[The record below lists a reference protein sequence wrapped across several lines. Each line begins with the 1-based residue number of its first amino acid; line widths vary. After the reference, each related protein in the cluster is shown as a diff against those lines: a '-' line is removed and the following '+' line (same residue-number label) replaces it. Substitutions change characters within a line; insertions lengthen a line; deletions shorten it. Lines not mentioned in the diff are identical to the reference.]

1 MPLEI
6 KGHWIR
12 QRVRPPSAFLKSS
25 FRTQRIGKHLR
36 IAGRLKAS
44 GRWAT
49 QAFRH
54 PVSELRGTKCAAHK
68 CTGKALAKAFKMRR
82 HV

>member
-6 KGHWIR
+6 KGKYIR
-12 QRVRPPSAFLKSS
+12 QRIRPPSAFRKGS

-36 IAGRLKAS
+36 IAGRLKS
-44 GRWAT
+44 TGHWAT

-54 PVSELRGTKCAAHK
+54 PISELRGTKCAVRK
-68 CTGKALAKAFKMRR
+68 CTGKSLAKAFKMRR